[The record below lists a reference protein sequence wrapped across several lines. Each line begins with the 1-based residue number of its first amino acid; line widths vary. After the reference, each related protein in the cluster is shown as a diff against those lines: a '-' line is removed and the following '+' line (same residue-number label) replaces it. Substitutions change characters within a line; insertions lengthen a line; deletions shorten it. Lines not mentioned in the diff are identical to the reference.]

1 MTVPPPFKDRRVA
14 LALSPHLDDAV
25 FSAGGTLARL
35 AGEGWHVVVATIFT
49 ASVPAPGGFA
59 LACQLDKGLDASVD
73 YMALRRDEDARACH
87 VIGAEPVWLPFREAP
102 HRGYGSAA
110 ALFAGSRADDA
121 VADAI
126 GPALRLLLDRWRPAL
141 VLAPQGVGGHV
152 DHLALVHAL
161 RAIDPAAPTL
171 WWRDYPYAIR
181 PERSAEPLAV
191 LFAAFD
197 AVQAPLD
204 ETSRAAKCRAALAY
218 ASQVGFQ
225 FGGTEALRAKLSEQ
239 SHEAFRARGNAAA
252 AIMGPASPRRM
263 SSLR

>member
-1 MTVPPPFKDRRVA
+1 MPSSLGERRVA

-35 AGEGWHVVVATIFT
+35 ALEGWHVVVATIFT
-49 ASVPAPGGFA
+49 ASVAAPGGFA
-59 LACQLDKGLDASVD
+59 LACQLDKGLEASTD
-73 YMALRRDEDARACH
+73 YMALRRDEDARSCRL
-87 VIGAEPVWLPFREAP
+87 IGAEPVWLPFREAP
-102 HRGYGSAA
+102 HRGYESAA
-110 ALFAGSRADDA
+110 ALFAGLRADDA

-126 GPALRLLLDRWRPAL
+126 GPALRLLLDTWQPAL

-152 DHLALVHAL
+152 DHLALIHAV
-161 RAIDPAAPTL
+161 RAIDPAVPTL

-181 PERSAEPLAV
+181 PERSIEPLAA

-225 FGGTEALRAKLSEQ
+225 FGGPDALRAKLSEQ
-239 SHEAFRARGNAAA
+239 GHEAFRAQGNAAA
-252 AIMGPASPRRM
+252 AIIGPASPHRA
-263 SSLR
+263 SSTR